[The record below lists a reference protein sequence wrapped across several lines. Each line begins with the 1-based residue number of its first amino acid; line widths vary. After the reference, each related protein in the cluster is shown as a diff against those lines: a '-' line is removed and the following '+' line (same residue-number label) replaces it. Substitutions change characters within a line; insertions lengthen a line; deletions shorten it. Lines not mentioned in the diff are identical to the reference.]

1 VPTGIITQLVPARRL
16 GFVRPAVGGIP
27 LLFND
32 LAIEEVRFDDLHEG
46 QAVTYVLERDR
57 QGRGAR
63 RDPRPSRR
71 TCCTPG
77 AARAKPLNR
86 LGKRAGIGR

>member
-1 VPTGIITQLVPARRL
+1 MPAGIITQLVPARRL

-27 LLFND
+27 LLFNE
-32 LAIEEVRFDDLHEG
+32 LAVEGVSFDDLHEG

-63 RDPRPSRR
+63 AIHVRLIDS
-71 TCCTPG
+71 TPTTISP
-77 AARAKPLNR
+77 AADH
-86 LGKRAGIGR
+86 

>member
-1 VPTGIITQLVPARRL
+1 VPAGIITQLVPARRL

-27 LLFND
+27 LLFNE
-32 LAIEEVRFDDLHEG
+32 LAIEGVRFDDLHEG

-63 RDPRPSRR
+63 TIHIRPSE
-71 TCCTPG
+71 P
-77 AARAKPLNR
+77 AAGTIPPAPNH
-86 LGKRAGIGR
+86 